1 MVKPNLPTRPWVPQW
16 LGIVTMFIVIFPIT
30 LLNGAYTGSMIEVS
44 NTLGVMSE
52 DITMA
57 YYSASVGMA
66 VAYPIVPKIRAIAT
80 SKTLLLTDLLLQVF
94 FSLICAQT
102 GSMDVIMGCCFFMG
116 FLKGFVMLEFIIL
129 IRPLFSPKNIRS
141 EFYAYFYPI
150 VFSGG
155 QLSMAITAQLAYH
168 YQWQHMY
175 YFVTILLLV
184 AILFV
189 LCFFRY
195 AQRPVHI
202 PFKEMDGKSMFIIA
216 AAYLLTL
223 YTFTYG
229 KTLDW
234 FASPKIRV
242 YVFIIPLLIALFIY
256 RQRTQPK
263 PFVSLKPLTLHKSII
278 GYGFMVLAMFLTATS
293 SLVTNYMN
301 SIIRGR
307 QHSCQFTQP
316 VAVARLCRG
325 SDYLFLVVPMA
336 TVAVSLS
343 DFRRHVLLRHLSG
356 NSLLWHNPVW
366 HLRNALPSYLI
377 PRSGHDGPVYRIR
390 RFCRR
395 RFRPAPDTVQR
406 FLPDFLPV
414 GTGTGPVGLVF
425 Q

>member
-1 MVKPNLPTRPWVPQW
+1 MVGHRNDVHRH
-16 LGIVTMFIVIFPIT
+16 FPIT

-278 GYGFMVLAMFLTATS
+278 GYGFMVLSRFWTAT
-293 SLVTNYMN
+293 TY
-301 SIIRGR
+301 
-307 QHSCQFTQP
+307 
-316 VAVARLCRG
+316 
-325 SDYLFLVVPMA
+325 
-336 TVAVSLS
+336 
-343 DFRRHVLLRHLSG
+343 
-356 NSLLWHNPVW
+356 W
-366 HLRNALPSYLI
+366 
-377 PRSGHDGPVYRIR
+377 
-390 RFCRR
+390 
-395 RFRPAPDTVQR
+395 
-406 FLPDFLPV
+406 
-414 GTGTGPVGLVF
+414 
-425 Q
+425 